1 MKFDLRHLLLQAAA
15 AVPAEEK
22 MTLRPPHPEIP
33 PTFWEQYHSWII
45 FGSFGALGI
54 ILLLVWLIR
63 RPKPVAVVPIEVQ
76 TRNELEALRAQP
88 ETGATISTISRSLRN
103 YFTIAFDFPAEELT
117 TAELNRLLTA
127 NQSIG
132 PKLSTQVV
140 DFLKRCDQLKFAPAS
155 EISSDTALR
164 ALELLELAE
173 RRRAELRAAAQSS
186 AA

>member
-1 MKFDLRHLLLQAAA
+1 VKFDLRHLLLQAAA

-22 MTLRPPHPEIP
+22 MALRPPHPEIP
-33 PTFWEQYHSWII
+33 PTFWEQYHSWILL
-45 FGSFGALGI
+45 GSFVGLGI

-63 RPKPVAVVPIEVQ
+63 RPKPVTVVPIEVR

-88 ETGATISTISRSLRN
+88 ETGATISAISRSLRN
-103 YFTIAFDFPAEELT
+103 YFTIVFDFPVEELT

-127 NQSIG
+127 SQSIG

-140 DFLKRCDQLKFAPAS
+140 DFFKCCDQLKFAPAS
-155 EISSDTALR
+155 EVSSGTAQR

-173 RRRAELRAAAQSS
+173 RRRAELRAAAQPP